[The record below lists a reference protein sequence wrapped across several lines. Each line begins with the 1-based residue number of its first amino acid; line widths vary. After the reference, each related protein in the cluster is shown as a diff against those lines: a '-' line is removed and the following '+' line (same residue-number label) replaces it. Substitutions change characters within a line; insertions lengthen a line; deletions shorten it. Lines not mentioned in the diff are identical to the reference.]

1 MTLTGLHWR
10 RIRLFT
16 VLGIMVSLSLG
27 LILHALKTNINA
39 YVTPTGLLQS
49 EHIEAPKRLGGLV
62 ESMSV
67 VYDQYHKVHFAVSDG
82 NQQVNVVFDGVLPAL
97 FEEVKGWWLK
107 VTTTQRMKCLWLS
120 KFWPN
125 TMKTISRHCQHD
137 R

>member
-49 EHIEAPKRLGGLV
+49 EQIEAPKRLGGLV

-97 FEEVKGWWLK
+97 FEEGKGVVAQGHYDSAHEVFVAEQVLAK
-107 VTTTQRMKCLWLS
+107 
-120 KFWPN
+120 
-125 TMKTISRHCQHD
+125 HD
-137 R
+137 ENYQPPLPA